1 MSQETDALKER
12 TRMKLKCQLAGAKCP
27 PYSHEGEF
35 QPDNTTITGLL
46 PDLRRCA
53 NCIAYEPP
61 SLRAFRD
68 DLIQIASITLIKKGP
83 AFNPL
88 HKSGASFGTFIRP
101 KICGSLINAKNNE
114 LKRYI
119 RECPESYMDSDANGE
134 LNAED
139 KGDINLILNTPDANA
154 ECFVDRLIW
163 DISVANFE
171 KVLPQLLEALTH
183 REQQVF
189 ACVREDMSNCDI
201 AKILKLSPPRISQL
215 VRNVEQKL
223 RQECQK
229 FGLIE

>member
-1 MSQETDALKER
+1 
-12 TRMKLKCQLAGAKCP
+12 MKLKCQLTGARCP

-35 QPDNTTITGLL
+35 QPDNGTISGLL
-46 PDLRRCA
+46 SDLRRCA
-53 NCIAYEPP
+53 SCIALEPP
-61 SLRAFRD
+61 SIPAFRD
-68 DLIQIASITLIKKGP
+68 DLIQIASVTLIEKGP
-83 AFNPL
+83 AFNPK

-101 KICGSLINAKNNE
+101 KICGNLINAKHKE
-114 LKRYI
+114 LKRYA
-119 RECPESYMDSDANGE
+119 RECPESYMDSDTNGE

-139 KGDINLILNTPDANA
+139 ERDINLILNTPDADA

-163 DISVANFE
+163 EIAVANFE

-189 ACVREDMSNCDI
+189 ACIREDMSNCDI
-201 AKILKLSPPRISQL
+201 AKLLKLSPLRISQL
-215 VRNVEQKL
+215 ARKVEQKL